1 MFKLHQYFEDISLL
15 PFLQEFKG
23 YSLADLRKDL
33 LAGISVALLALP
45 QAMAFALVVGL
56 PLSVSIFAAIF
67 SCIIAALFGSSR
79 HLVIGPSNALA
90 ILIQYGTAQILY
102 NNFRHLAGMERDLMA
117 FQIMT
122 QMTLMVAILHLLA
135 VGLKIGRLTQ
145 FVSYSVV
152 IGYIVGSS
160 AAIIIGQLFVFLGI
174 PNMEGVHSLYG
185 KVVYLLRNWEETHLL
200 TLGVG
205 VFSLLMIIGLRR
217 WDRRIPAALV
227 ALVAAT
233 AGLYFYEMF
242 YGGEATFVM
251 LVGDV
256 GEITSL
262 VPQLMTPH
270 FNLEIMND
278 VIPFA
283 FAVAL
288 LSILE
293 TSAVA
298 KSIASFSGQRL
309 SINQEILGLGL
320 GNITSAICGAMP
332 ISASAS
338 RTLLN
343 YHSGAQTRM
352 AAICGAAFVGV
363 ILYFFDEFVIRIP
376 LSALSALL
384 FITATNLVSKKQLLL
399 CLKSTRSDAFVFW
412 MTFSACIFFS
422 IDVAFYMGVCL
433 SIILYLSKAAV
444 PQLQQYTVDEA
455 GKLQNLE
462 FSAEAN
468 QSQIRFIKVK
478 GELFFGAADLF
489 QSTLK
494 SIAEDDR
501 NTKVIILQLKN
512 ARDIDATA
520 SLALLQL
527 YDYVQSTGRHLIISG
542 ITLPLWEVMSSSGLV
557 QTIGKENLFLI
568 DDRNPN
574 LYFQK
579 AIKRARALT
588 APPEAIPAP
597 QVEVAPS
604 PAALEPQTVPADAV
618 ILRDPI

>member
-1 MFKLHQYFEDISLL
+1 MFKLQNYFEDISLA
-15 PFLQEFKG
+15 PF
-23 YSLADLRKDL
+23 RKDFRSYTFSDFGRDI
-33 LAGISVALLALP
+33 LAGLSVALLALP

-67 SCIIAALFGSSR
+67 SCIIAAFFGSSR

-90 ILIQYGTAQILY
+90 ILIQYGTSQILY
-102 NNFRHLAGMERDLMA
+102 NHFRHLAGMERDLMA

-122 QMTLMVAILHLLA
+122 QMTLVVAILHLLA

-152 IGYIVGSS
+152 IGYIMGSS

-174 PNMEGVHSLYG
+174 PNMEGVHSLYA
-185 KVVYLLRNWEETHLL
+185 KVVYVLRNLNETHFL

-205 VFSLLMIIGLRR
+205 IFSLLTILGLRR
-217 WDRRIPAALV
+217 WDRRIPGALV
-227 ALVAAT
+227 ALVLAT
-233 AGLYFYEMF
+233 SGLYLYEMF

-256 GEITSL
+256 GEITGL
-262 VPQLMTPH
+262 VPQLMIPH

-278 VIPFA
+278 LIPFA

-293 TSAVA
+293 TSSVA

-309 SINQEILGLGL
+309 SVNQEILGLGL
-320 GNITSAICGAMP
+320 GNLTSAVCGAMP

-343 YHSGAQTRM
+343 FHSGAQTRL
-352 AAICGAAFVGV
+352 AAIFGAAMVGV
-363 ILYFFDEFVIRIP
+363 ILYFFEEFVVRIP

-399 CLKSTRSDAFVFW
+399 CLKSTKSDAFVFW
-412 MTFSACIFFS
+412 ITFLSCIFFS
-422 IDVAFYMGVCL
+422 IDVALYMGVCL

-444 PQLQQYTVDEA
+444 PQLQQYVVDET

-462 FSAEAN
+462 YSSEAA

-527 YDYVQSTGRHLIISG
+527 YDYVKSTDRSLIISG
-542 ITLPLWEVMSSSGLV
+542 ITLPLWEVMSDSGLV
-557 QTIGKENLFLI
+557 HTIGKENLFMI
-568 DDRNPN
+568 DERNPN

-579 AIKRARALT
+579 AIKRARALI
-588 APPEAIPAP
+588 APVAEPAQASTPAP
-597 QVEVAPS
+597 ENLPVGA
-604 PAALEPQTVPADAV
+604 
-618 ILRDPI
+618 ILPDPI